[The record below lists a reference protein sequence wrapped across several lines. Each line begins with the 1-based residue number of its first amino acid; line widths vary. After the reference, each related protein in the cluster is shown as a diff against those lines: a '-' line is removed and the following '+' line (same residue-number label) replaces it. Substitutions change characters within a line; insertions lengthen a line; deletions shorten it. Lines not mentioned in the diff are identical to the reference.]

1 MSTTRGQHLIG
12 QVIGSYILEKLL
24 GYGGSSAVFLAQ
36 NRLTIRESCSE
47 SFSATVNYGQTG
59 TEEFLSAFST

>member
-1 MSTTRGQHLIG
+1 MSTNRGQHLIG

-36 NRLTIRESCSE
+36 KRLTYEKVAVKVFLPRSTMDR
-47 SFSATVNYGQTG
+47 AG
-59 TEEFLSAFST
+59 TKDFLSAFFT